1 MVFVLASLFY
11 FYPKDTNRSLYTPFV
26 QFMGYRS
33 FYDLLNKRLDFSWF
47 LWYNILTDKQEF
59 DEQLMSKG
67 MTENKPPSFKICAAT
82 SKEKQPPRNL
92 TKPQR
97 RFYVYLTTEE

>member
-1 MVFVLASLFY
+1 
-11 FYPKDTNRSLYTPFV
+11 
-26 QFMGYRS
+26 
-33 FYDLLNKRLDFSWF
+33 
-47 LWYNILTDKQEF
+47 
-59 DEQLMSKG
+59 MSKG
-67 MTENKPPSFKICAAT
+67 MTENKPPSLKICVAT

>member
-1 MVFVLASLFY
+1 MFTKIGRGIVFSAVLY
-11 FYPKDTNRSLYTPFV
+11 YNGVNGKEKDKL
-26 QFMGYRS
+26 
-33 FYDLLNKRLDFSWF
+33 
-47 LWYNILTDKQEF
+47 EF

-67 MTENKPPSFKICAAT
+67 MTENKPPSLKICVAT